1 MTLDKPVGG
10 IIGGGFDLAST
21 KVIADNVMK
30 MFINEQ
36 Q

>member
-1 MTLDKPVGG
+1 MTSDKPVGG
-10 IIGGGFDLAST
+10 IIGGGFDLAAA
-21 KVIADNVMK
+21 KVIADNAMK